1 MSDLQEK
8 QPPLYYKKQ
17 SGRDP
22 EGIDLSK
29 RIPIDNKK
37 SLIPFSLL
45 LFYLLLEYG
54 RPQDQI
60 PFLSVLHLPAITI
73 VLLLLSILSSGNL
86 RLKGKQAV
94 LFLGLLGLMV
104 AHGPIA
110 VNNYW
115 ALMVFITMAS
125 NFIILLSLTLFVDN
139 QEKYEKLI
147 RVWLAIHVLL
157 AVIGAMKGS
166 GRGIGGFLG
175 DENDFCM
182 TLNMI
187 LPFPFFLAMYEG
199 GRKRIFYLGMTG
211 LFLFVIVLTQS
222 RGGFVGLIATCIYCW
237 LRTKKKVLTAF
248 IGIVLAGFVVLVAPS
263 SYWTE
268 VRSIQEEGASKGT
281 GAERVYTWG
290 IGWHMFLDH
299 PVMGVGQGNFPWVF
313 KKYEFEVTRSD
324 EPFHG
329 RSVAGRMAHS
339 IYFTMLPELGLIGT
353 MLFLGMVVLNIKD
366 LNLIKKQSLQ
376 NMKQKEKYIES
387 RCYPLAL
394 ALEGSMVA
402 YLVSGAFISILYY
415 PNFWFLM
422 GFILS
427 LKNIVINNKNEP
439 TLSTEKIVTVGRVL
453 SQ

>member
-1 MSDLQEK
+1 MGDLQEK
-8 QPPLYYKKQ
+8 QPPTYYRK
-17 SGRDP
+17 
-22 EGIDLSK
+22 E
-29 RIPIDNKK
+29 

-54 RPQDQI
+54 RPQDQV

-73 VLLLLSILSSGNL
+73 VLLLLSILVSGKL

-104 AHGPIA
+104 VHGPIA

-115 ALMVFITMAS
+115 ALMVFITMAI
-125 NFIILLSLTLFVDN
+125 NFIVFLSLTLFVDN

-147 RVWLAIHVLL
+147 RVWLGIHVLL

-182 TLNMI
+182 TMNMI
-187 LPFPFFLAMYEG
+187 IPFPFFLAMNEG
-199 GRKRIFYLGMTG
+199 GRKRIFYLGLTG
-211 LFLFVIVLTQS
+211 MFLFVIIMTQS

-237 LRTKKKVLTAF
+237 LRTKKKVLTALA
-248 IGIVLAGFVVLVAPS
+248 GILLAGFVVLVAPS
-263 SYWTE
+263 SYWSE
-268 VRSIQEEGASKGT
+268 VRSIQEEGTSKGT

-313 KKYEFEVTRSD
+313 KKYEYEVTRSD

-329 RSVAGRMAHS
+329 RSVAGRAAHS
-339 IYFTMLPELGLIGT
+339 IYFTLLPELGFIGFI
-353 MLFLGMVVLNIKD
+353 LFLGMVYTSIKD
-366 LNLIKKQSLQ
+366 LNYIKKISL
-376 NMKQKEKYIES
+376 NNKKENKPGIGTKY
-387 RCYPLAL
+387 YHFAL
-394 ALEGSMVA
+394 ALEGSLIA

-415 PNFWFLM
+415 PNFWIFM
-422 GFILS
+422 GFVLS
-427 LKNIVINNKNEP
+427 LKIIVMNSVNKLP
-439 TLSTEKIVTVGRVL
+439 TLSNAMKARNAF
-453 SQ
+453 SAS

>member
-8 QPPLYYKKQ
+8 QPPLYYKKR

-22 EGIDLSK
+22 GGTDLSK
-29 RIPIDNKK
+29 RTPFDKKK

-115 ALMVFITMAS
+115 ALMVFITMAI
-125 NFIILLSLTLFVDN
+125 NFIVFLSLTLFVDDE
-139 QEKYEKLI
+139 EKYEKLI
-147 RVWLAIHVLL
+147 KVWLSIHVIL
-157 AVIGAMKGS
+157 ALIGLMKGS

-182 TLNMI
+182 TMNMI
-187 LPFPFFLAMYEG
+187 IPFPFFLAMSEVG
-199 GRKRIFYLGMTG
+199 KKRILYLGLT
-211 LFLFVIVLTQS
+211 LTFLTVIILTQS
-222 RGGFVGLIATCIYCW
+222 RGGFVGLLATIIYCW
-237 LRTKKKVLTAF
+237 LRTKKKVVTALL
-248 IGIVLAGFVVLVAPS
+248 IAILAGFALLIAPS
-263 SYWTE
+263 SYWSE

-281 GAERVYTWG
+281 GGERVYTWG
-290 IGWHMFLDH
+290 IGWHMFLDN
-299 PVMGVGQGNFPWVF
+299 PIMGVGQGNFPWAF
-313 KKYEFEVTRSD
+313 KKYEFQATGSD
-324 EPFHG
+324 EPFRG

-353 MLFLGMVVLNIKD
+353 LLFLGMVGMNIRD
-366 LNLIKKQSLQ
+366 LNYIKKNTIQKPKQ
-376 NMKQKEKYIES
+376 QKERSAGSKKYH
-387 RCYPLAL
+387 LAL
-394 ALEGSMVA
+394 ALEGSMIA

-415 PNFWFLM
+415 PNFWIFT
-422 GFILS
+422 GFVIS
-427 LKNIVINNKNEP
+427 LKNIVIQSQND
-439 TLSTEKIVTVGRVL
+439 LVSVTNCKTATKRFL
-453 SQ
+453 K

>member
-1 MSDLQEK
+1 MSDLQGE
-8 QPPLYYKKQ
+8 QPPIYYKKQ
-17 SGRDP
+17 RGRDP
-22 EGIDLSK
+22 AGFDLSR
-29 RIPIDNKK
+29 RIPGDKK
-37 SLIPFSLL
+37 ESMISFSLL
-45 LFYLLLEYG
+45 TFYLLLEYG

-73 VLLLLSILSSGNL
+73 VLLLLSILSSGKL
-86 RLKGKQAV
+86 RLKEKQAV

-104 AHGPIA
+104 VHGPIA

-115 ALMVFITMAS
+115 ALMIFITMVS
-125 NFIILLSLTLFVDN
+125 NFIVFMSLTLFVDN

-147 RVWLAIHVLL
+147 KVWLGIHVLL
-157 AVIGAMKGS
+157 AVIGIIKGS
-166 GRGIGGFLG
+166 GKGIGGFLG

-182 TLNMI
+182 TMNMI

-199 GRKRIFYLGMTG
+199 GRKRILYLGLTAM
-211 LFLFVIVLTQS
+211 FLFVIVMTQS

-237 LRTKKKVLTAF
+237 LRTKKKVLTALV
-248 IGIVLAGFVVLVAPS
+248 GILLAGFVVLVAPS
-263 SYWTE
+263 SYWSE
-268 VRSIQEEGASKGT
+268 VRSIQEEGTTEGT
-281 GAERVYTWG
+281 GAERIYTWG

-299 PVMGVGQGNFPWVF
+299 PIMGVGQGNFPWVF
-313 KKYEFEVTRSD
+313 QKYEYEVTGSD

-366 LNLIKKQSLQ
+366 LNLIKKHLLQ
-376 NMKQKEKYIES
+376 KTKQKEKNIES

-415 PNFWFLM
+415 PNYWIFM
-422 GFILS
+422 GFVLS
-427 LKNIVINNKNEP
+427 LKNIVMQSEKESP
-439 TLSTEKIVTVGRVL
+439 ELSNSNIARRKFFT
-453 SQ
+453 